1 MSDTN
6 VLEEL
11 TRPGQDPGVPH
22 PVVGVPADFDP
33 ARVRKLAPKGAPV
46 AVTDPAAADM
56 AAMLGDARHFGAW
69 IGFPRHDGLRR
80 YLAAASAGGR
90 PRGLYLWLTGYL
102 EPSFVSHRLPLV
114 GVLAAIAGALLQGS
128 GGFFSVWAAGLAVV
142 AVAGVLLAV
151 EPAVTAGFVYARLW
165 LVWQRMEAGTPRRER
180 SLARATRQWW
190 SQLAAGGE
198 VTCPRRD
205 RLLAGAYLADLA
217 SAWHPGLWQPVWW
230 YGARRKDYPILIIGP
245 GPVRPGPVD
254 VLLDAYHRLARRS
267 VVLVLPEP
275 LRLPAA
281 MPGPVVRLPA
291 TAGPPTG
298 ERPAAR
304 TALWRRPRLY
314 RVLGGA
320 LLVITVFL
328 GSGVGLPA
336 AFAALDPCT
345 WEEAEVTELGDER
358 IGFQVC
364 GEVPFWR
371 ADGWGDK
378 LSTGAEDGTWE
389 DQIYAENLQVSRRAA
404 DGRETLTML
413 VVTSLTRRDRGSSVV
428 PETEGLA
435 GAYAAQREINENA
448 QIPQLRLAVVNA
460 GDRGLLIADALDLVA
475 GYVAEPR
482 HRVVGALT
490 TVDSTT
496 VSKTALKR
504 LDDAGLVQLTPTMTA
519 DRVGADM
526 KRFYQLISP
535 NALQTEMV
543 VRHAIS
549 KARGNRRHASF
560 VFAAPDDRLRR
571 DGVEGDQRDLYV
583 QTLRDGVR
591 KQQGRLADAGMSLQE
606 ITWQVPGGDL
616 SPACTTPDR
625 YSVVFYGGRYTEFTE
640 FVEDLHNDCAKAEP
654 PELIGNSSVSRF
666 LMDPG
671 LAADVRHGEAVT
683 IATRGPLLSCPQYTE
698 KALDSADVRRRRD
711 FADAIDRYLGRCG
724 DRAPNGGGSDAL
736 AGGWT
741 ANAYETVSL
750 LHAAARRDN
759 STGDPATGADAI
771 GSVRD
776 RTHATLN
783 GNEIADMG
791 VVSPVNFVDRV
802 GSQSVWLYQVRDLRT
817 AFDGGKSPAEGS
829 AKPVA
834 CMGDPYEKCTRLR

>member
-1 MSDTN
+1 MSDKN

-11 TRPGQDPGVPH
+11 TRPGQDPKVPH
-22 PVVGVPADFDP
+22 PVVDVPADVDP
-33 ARVRKLAPKGAPV
+33 AQVRKLVPPGAPV
-46 AVTDPAAADM
+46 AVADPAAADM
-56 AAMLGDARHFGAW
+56 SALLGDARHFSTW
-69 IGFPRHDGLRR
+69 IGFPRLDGLRR

-128 GGFFSVWAAGLAVV
+128 GGLFSVWAAGLAVI

-165 LVWQRMEAGTPRRER
+165 LVWQRMEGGAPRRDR

-198 VTCPRRD
+198 VTDPRRD
-205 RLLAGAYLADLA
+205 RLLAGAYLADVA

-230 YGARRKDYPILIIGP
+230 FGARRKEYPVLIIGP
-245 GPVRPGPVD
+245 GPVRPDPVD
-254 VLLDAYHRLARRS
+254 ALLDAYHRLARRS
-267 VVLVLPEP
+267 VVPVLPEP
-275 LRLPAA
+275 LRLPAG
-281 MPGPVVRLPA
+281 MPEPVRLSA
-291 TAGPPTG
+291 TAEPPTG
-298 ERPAAR
+298 ERAAAF
-304 TALWRRPRLY
+304 TPPWRRPRLY
-314 RVLGGA
+314 RALGGA
-320 LLVITVFL
+320 LLVLTVLL
-328 GSGVGLPA
+328 GSAVGLPA

-345 WEEAEVTELGDER
+345 WEEAEVTELSGER

-364 GEVPFWR
+364 GTKPFWR

-378 LSTGAEDGTWE
+378 PSTGAEDGTWE
-389 DQIYAENLQVSRRAA
+389 DQIYAENLEVGRRAA

-448 QIPQLRLAVVNA
+448 QIPQLRLAIVNV
-460 GDRGLLIADALDLVA
+460 GDRGLLIAEALDRVA
-475 GYVAEPR
+475 GYVADPG

-543 VRHAIS
+543 VRHAIG
-549 KARGNRRHASF
+549 KARGNRRQASF

-571 DGVEGDQRDLYV
+571 DDVEGDQVDLYV

-606 ITWQVPGGDL
+606 ITWQKSGGDL

-683 IATRGPLLSCPQYTE
+683 IATRGPLLSCAQYTE
-698 KALDSADVRRRRD
+698 KALADAGVRRRRD

-724 DRAPNGGGSDAL
+724 DRAPHGGGSDAL

-741 ANAYETVSL
+741 ANAYESISL
-750 LHAAARRDN
+750 LHAAARRDTT
-759 STGDPATGADAI
+759 TGDRAAGADGI
-771 GSVRD
+771 GAVRD
-776 RTHATLN
+776 RTHAALS

-791 VVSPVNFVDRV
+791 VVSPVKFVDRV
-802 GSQSVWLYQVRDLRT
+802 GSQSVWLYQVQDLRT
-817 AFDGGKSPAEGS
+817 AFDGGKSPAGGS

-834 CMGDPYEKCTRLR
+834 CMGDPYEKCKKLR